1 MDALSNA
8 AKTLAFIPHRRKAVL
23 LVSQGLP
30 VSVEEIVTNQNA
42 GRRGQALRDFIVTA
56 QRSNI
61 AVYTMDPCGLDF
73 DDGCNTSSRQN
84 LQSLAETTG
93 GFAVTNTNA
102 PERSVDRVVAE
113 NGTYY
118 LLGYTSPT
126 PNDGKRHRIRVRARV
141 PGVDVRARDGYYSP
155 RGPVRAI
162 EGPVSVDSLISAPIQ
177 SRGLTMHVAAVPAPL
192 AQKPGATVAVGIAMT
207 SADAVRAGTIDFSL
221 AAVDTQ
227 GKIRTRQRFQSS
239 FSGRT
244 VTGSRKIHFGSR
256 VDVPPGRYQL
266 RLAAVAASGEIGS
279 VFTEVVVPD
288 FGATLALGGLS
299 LASPTAPTAKV
310 AELLANVLPLV
321 PLASPELP
329 AGTQVVA
336 QLPLRVGSRAGGPLA
351 IDAKLARGTAAP
363 QSIDSGTPDVKRFA
377 SAGGSVYTVTLPAD
391 LEAGDYRLVVETTLG
406 REKASREVGFKVVG
420 R

>member
-1 MDALSNA
+1 
-8 AKTLAFIPHRRKAVL
+8 
-23 LVSQGLP
+23 
-30 VSVEEIVTNQNA
+30 
-42 GRRGQALRDFIVTA
+42 
-56 QRSNI
+56 
-61 AVYTMDPCGLDF
+61 MDPCGLDL
-73 DDGCNTSSRQN
+73 DDGCSISSRQN
-84 LQSLAETTG
+84 LESLAENTG

-118 LLGYTSPT
+118 LLGYASPT

-141 PGVDVRARDGYYSP
+141 PGVEVRARDSYYAS
-155 RGPVRAI
+155 RGPVRTI

-177 SRGLTMHVAAVPAPL
+177 LRGLTMHVAAVPAPL

-221 AAVDTQ
+221 VAIDTD

-239 FSGRT
+239 FSAGTSSGNR
-244 VTGSRKIHFGSR
+244 RIHFGSR

-279 VFTEVVVPD
+279 VFTEVIVPD
-288 FGATLALGGLS
+288 FGAALALGGLS
-299 LASPTAPTAKV
+299 LGSPAAPTVKL

-321 PLASPELP
+321 PLASPEFP

-336 QLPLRVGSRAGGPLA
+336 QLPIRVGSRASGPLA
-351 IDAKLARGTAAP
+351 IDAKLARGSDGA
-363 QSIDSGTPDVKRFA
+363 QSIDARSPDVKPFA
-377 SAGGSVYTVTLPAD
+377 SAGGSVYTCHSAGQSGGGRLPARCRD
-391 LEAGDYRLVVETTLG
+391 ALG
-406 REKASREVGFKVVG
+406 REKASREVRFKVVG